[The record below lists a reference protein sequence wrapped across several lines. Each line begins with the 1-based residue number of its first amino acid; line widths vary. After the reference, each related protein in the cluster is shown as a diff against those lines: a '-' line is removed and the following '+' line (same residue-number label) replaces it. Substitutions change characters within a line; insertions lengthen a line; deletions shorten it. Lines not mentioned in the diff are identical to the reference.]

1 MSKNVLITGGTGL
14 IGSRL
19 TEILQQNGYQ
29 VSYLSR
35 SRGEGTIKKYQWDI
49 HKNTID
55 KEAIEKADY
64 IINLAGANVFEKR
77 WSKEFKKEI
86 AGSRSESVKLLF
98 NTLKSTTHNAKGFI
112 SASAIG
118 IYGSD
123 TGDKSINESSP
134 LGTDFLAEVV
144 KSWEASVDQLEQ
156 SGIRT
161 VKIRIGIVFSNK
173 GGALEQL
180 TKPIRLGAGAA
191 LASGKQY
198 MSWVHVDDI
207 CYMFLKAIED
217 TSMKGA
223 YNAVSPQP
231 ATNEEITKAAAAR
244 LGKSIF
250 LPNVPAFVLKLML
263 GSEKAELVIGGNKV
277 SPDKIINAGYQ
288 FKFPELKTALDNLLK

>member
-1 MSKNVLITGGTGL
+1 MNKNVLITGGTGL

-35 SRGEGTIKKYQWDI
+35 SRGEGQIKKYQWDI
-49 HKNTID
+49 HKNSID
-55 KEAIEKADY
+55 KEAVEKADY

-86 AGSRSESVKLLF
+86 ADSRSESIKLLY
-98 NTLKSTTHNAKGFI
+98 NTLKSTKHTVKAFI

-123 TGDKSINESSP
+123 TGDKVINESAP
-134 LGTDFLAEVV
+134 YGTDFLAEVV
-144 KSWEASVDQLEQ
+144 KNWETSADQIEQ
-156 SGIRT
+156 LSIRT
-161 VKIRIGIVFSNK
+161 VKLRIGIVFSDK

-207 CYMFLKAIED
+207 CNMFLKAIED
-217 TSMKGA
+217 ATMKGA
-223 YNAVSPQP
+223 YNAVAPNP
-231 ATNEEITKAAAAR
+231 ATNEEITKAAAAK
-244 LGKSIF
+244 LSKSIF
-250 LPNVPAFVLKLML
+250 LPNVPGFVLKLML

-277 SPDKIINAGYQ
+277 SPNKIINAGYQ
-288 FKFPELKTALDNLLK
+288 FKFPELKNALANLLK